1 MHRISI
7 LTLALAALLA
17 ATAAQATPTL
27 IAIGTLGGTSDLSG
41 LTGTLENGLAANVL
55 GGLGSG
61 LAWAGGNTF
70 TATPDRGPNATPYN
84 SGVDDTTSYISR
96 FQTLKL
102 DLVAAASGNLPYTL
116 PPSLTATTLLS
127 STTAL
132 VYGTGTAFGLPSGAP
147 VQNTANAHHFSGRSD
162 NFDASKTSANLNNA
176 RLDPE
181 AVRVSKDG
189 KSVFISGEYGP
200 YIYQFD
206 RATGRRIKSFTLP
219 ANLAITHLSAQGG
232 GGNRRQQYRARGQQ
246 GYGRPGNFA

>member
-116 PPSLTATTLLS
+116 PPS
-127 STTAL
+127 
-132 VYGTGTAFGLPSGAP
+132 PGAP
-147 VQNTANAHHFSGRSD
+147 AQNTANAHHFSGRSD

-189 KSVFISGEYGP
+189 KSVFISNEYGP

-219 ANLAITHLSAQGG
+219 ANLAITHLSAQGS